1 VATNVADGAVCD
13 VRNLATNSVQV
24 AAQFEEDRSDA
35 ARSRRLRSHPK
46 TPPKK
51 LVDRV
56 VSQKRQFP
64 L

>member
-1 VATNVADGAVCD
+1 M
-13 VRNLATNSVQV
+13 